1 MHFRC
6 SFAVEEEK
14 SSLFDGQSVLLPCRH
29 ILSALPKSLKQ
40 ASKIS
45 SVLYKHSKN
54 MNMKICVNNSL
65 ARKYSISKGW
75 VFFCQCSHSCP
86 SGWVA
91 IRCVSPWETWPGEFP
106 GRRAK
111 RGHAAWVSVGR
122 PVVYLT
128 PPNTIFQ
135 STGVGSG
142 FGKQL
147 ETMVGFLSCLRTWC
161 NPPLWQ
167 ESK

>member
-1 MHFRC
+1 MWRLAPLQYASHRGLFVLSQVPVAYPVCECLSVMC
-6 SFAVEEEK
+6 STNQLPVTCISDAVFEEEK

-40 ASKIS
+40 ASKIN

-91 IRCVSPWETWPGEFP
+91 IRCVSPWET
-106 GRRAK
+106 
-111 RGHAAWVSVGR
+111 
-122 PVVYLT
+122 
-128 PPNTIFQ
+128 
-135 STGVGSG
+135 
-142 FGKQL
+142 
-147 ETMVGFLSCLRTWC
+147 
-161 NPPLWQ
+161 
-167 ESK
+167 